1 MFTVHVQDPSKQL
14 RVQNPCKAETVQ
26 PLPSKQ
32 MSIPALVSVS
42 QTSVYSACSGP
53 LEAAAP
59 SGQISIPAPDG
70 VTQTSVYNGKT
81 KVINL
86 P

>member
-1 MFTVHVQDPSKQL
+1 MQ
-14 RVQNPCKAETVQ
+14 AETVQ
-26 PLPSKQ
+26 PLPSRQ
-32 MSIPALVSVS
+32 MSISIPALISVS

-53 LEAAAP
+53 MEAAAP